1 MLFVFLR
8 NTLFIIGGIG
18 DFERKMFK
26 NVVNASLYILTEP
39 RKT

>member
-18 DFERKMFK
+18 DFEWKMFK
-26 NVVNASLYILTEP
+26 NSVNDSFCMSTEP
-39 RKT
+39 

>member
-1 MLFVFLR
+1 LFIFLR

-18 DFERKMFK
+18 DFEQKMFK
-26 NVVNASLYILTEP
+26 NAVKINLYFLTEP